1 MGSKWVKGGLNWVK
15 WTKTGLNGLR
25 WVRIGSKRVIMEQNG
40 LKWV

>member
-25 WVRIGSKRVIMEQNG
+25 WVRIGSKRVIMDQNG